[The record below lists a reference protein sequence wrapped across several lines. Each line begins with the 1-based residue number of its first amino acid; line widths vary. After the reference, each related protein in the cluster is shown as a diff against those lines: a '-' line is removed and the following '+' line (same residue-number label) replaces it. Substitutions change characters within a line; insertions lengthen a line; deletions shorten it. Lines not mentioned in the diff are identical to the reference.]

1 MSTSSNGNSEPE
13 LSPLLSRRFVYK
25 ITAVVVLLAAITA
38 ALSLSGRWFGENLA
52 LAGHTSSLVPYD
64 IFIGQDHLRLPA
76 NVIRFENQRAT
87 SIAERVD
94 VYVTWPA
101 LEGYSDDNRNLFN
114 DVSRPEALIFLQIA
128 QSTMS
133 RDMSGRLDPIYT
145 QVFEGATGPGP
156 NGLTRHGVKA
166 TSSYAGEAFFTA
178 ARGKEP
184 PYVVRCLEPARE
196 RGLHECGLPARYS
209 CRQGSRR
216 PLPLLPQSAAAMARN
231 RQCCGWLREK
241 PSRALILS
249 KWCDAGL
256 CAAPLRYTGIT
267 SVQMRPNSGNQSF
280 IINRLVTLCRYC
292 LEERSFPEA
301 ASGQH
306 P

>member
-156 NGLTRHGVKA
+156 NGLTRHAVKA

-178 ARGKEP
+178 AREKEP
-184 PYVVRCLEPARE
+184 PYVVRCLEPRANEASTSADCQRDIHAGKDLVVLY
-196 RGLHECGLPARYS
+196 RF
-209 CRQGSRR
+209 SRN
-216 PLPLLPQSAAAMARN
+216 LLPQ
-231 RQCCGWLREK
+231 WREIDNAVGGFVK
-241 PSRALILS
+241 
-249 KWCDAGL
+249 GH
-256 CAAPLRYTGIT
+256 
-267 SVQMRPNSGNQSF
+267 
-280 IINRLVTLCRYC
+280 LV
-292 LEERSFPEA
+292 P
-301 ASGQH
+301 
-306 P
+306 